1 MKCINYIEMEK
12 QTLILTKSKLNFKGS
27 YLKDLG
33 LFYLVEVV
41 YHKKKIV
48 YSVTVAGCVSFLLMF
63 LIFFLVN

>member
-1 MKCINYIEMEK
+1 MEMEK

-41 YHKKKIV
+41 YHKKKD
-48 YSVTVAGCVSFLLMF
+48 SVQCNSCTLCVLP
-63 LIFFLVN
+63 VNVSHILSG